1 MTIFIIILEYD
12 PNELY
17 HAKIEFLKNNELI
30 VLRIIIYLIIIDWQ
44 IDLMDIIK
52 NNKLIK
58 DATNAMKID
67 LNEPN
72 SQQNE
77 LVENQIIICIKI
89 NDI

>member
-1 MTIFIIILEYD
+1 
-12 PNELY
+12 
-17 HAKIEFLKNNELI
+17 
-30 VLRIIIYLIIIDWQ
+30 
-44 IDLMDIIK
+44 MDIIK